1 MKKKCIVLLI
11 VSVLTILLV
20 LSYFVFRYYDM
31 EKSDESWLNSSG
43 EAESDGVFEDVSDT
57 YWAKEYILYLTQR
70 DIMFEDSDGN
80 FNPEK
85 DITCEEFLIMLS
97 KVSMP
102 MIDYTKINVNELT
115 SILKQRNV
123 FYDDELSKEFLDSKL
138 TNYNAAV
145 MMAKFD
151 INIRNAEQEI
161 TFLEYNDI
169 NSLNEV
175 DKSLIGHSIKCGFV
189 KVKDETKFYPDKI
202 INRAVAAEM
211 VYNFIN
217 FK

>member
-1 MKKKCIVLLI
+1 MEKKRIVLLI
-11 VSVLTILLV
+11 VSVLTALLV
-20 LSYFVFRYYDM
+20 LSYFAFRYYEI
-31 EKSDESWLNSSG
+31 EKSDDSWLNSSG
-43 EAESDGVFEDVSDT
+43 DTESDSVFGDVSNT

-70 DIMFEDSDGN
+70 DIMFEDSNGN

-85 DITCEEFLIMLS
+85 DVTCEEFLIMLS

-102 MIDYTKINVNELT
+102 MIDYTKSDVNELI
-115 SILKQRNV
+115 SILTQRNV
-123 FYDDELSKEFLDSKL
+123 FYDDELSKEFLNSKL
-138 TNYNAAV
+138 TNYNAAI

-151 INIRNAEQEI
+151 INIRNAEQEV

-169 NSLNEV
+169 SSLNEV
-175 DKSLIGHSIKCGFV
+175 DKSLIGHSIRCGFV
-189 KVKDETKFYPDKI
+189 KVKDKTKFYPNRI
-202 INRAVAAEM
+202 ISRATAAEM

>member
-1 MKKKCIVLLI
+1 MEKKRIVLLI
-11 VSVLTILLV
+11 VSVLTILII
-20 LSYFVFRYYDM
+20 LSYFIFRYYDV

-43 EAESDGVFEDVSDT
+43 DTESDGVFEDVSDT

-70 DIMFEDSDGN
+70 DIMFGDSNGN

-102 MIDYTKINVNELT
+102 MIDYTKSNVNELI
-115 SILKQRNV
+115 SILTQKNV

-151 INIRNAEQEI
+151 INVREAEQEI

-169 NSLNEV
+169 DSLNEV
-175 DKSLIGHSIKCGFV
+175 DKSLIGHSVKCGFV
-189 KVKDETKFYPDKI
+189 KVKDKAKFYPDKI
-202 INRAVAAEM
+202 INRAIAAEM

-217 FK
+217 SK